1 MKRRQ
6 WQEIEAAAGLLEPG
20 GGGHHGRHQGACH
33 RLCRQGHPDGSGNT
47 ADEARMGR
55 MTAACSVLGGCG
67 ERYLFP

>member
-20 GGGHHGRHQGACH
+20 RRPPWQTSGGCH
-33 RLCRQGHPDGSGNT
+33 RLCRQGHPNGSGNT
-47 ADEARMGR
+47 ADEARMCR

>member
-6 WQEIEAAAGLLEPG
+6 WQENEAAAGLLEPG
-20 GGGHHGRHQGACH
+20 AATMADIRGCH

-47 ADEARMGR
+47 ADEARMCR